1 MMRKRPLRV
10 LQIGKYYPPVVG
22 GMETHLHALCGEL
35 RKSVDLEVV
44 VSGVQHRTT
53 HTVVDGISVTGLGR
67 IGEVASTPINFGLV
81 RKIKESRADLLHLHH
96 PNPIAVMA
104 YLLSGFRG
112 RLVITYHSDVVHQ
125 KNLKRLFEPFLRVAL
140 ERSDAIIASSQ
151 NYIDSSDLLSQ
162 YQDRCRVIPFGIES
176 ARLERVD
183 PRIVQS
189 IRERY
194 GPRIILAVGRLVY
207 YKGFE
212 YLIRAMRE
220 VDGHLLIVGE
230 GPLHADLERE
240 ASVHGVERKVSFL
253 GSVADVAPYYHAS
266 DVFALSSSMRSEAF
280 GMVQIEA
287 MTCGVPVVN
296 TRLRSGVPFV
306 SLDKVTGLT
315 VPPGNPRALADAINS
330 LLSDPR
336 RRAVMGAAGKRRVAQ
351 EFSLEVMTQR
361 TLAVYS
367 QVMDGVWQPEPLTNK
382 LARAGKRAVGASKG
396 VSAAL

>member
-1 MMRKRPLRV
+1 MIRSRPLRV
-10 LQIGKYYPPVVG
+10 LQIGKYYPPVIG

-35 RKSVDLEVV
+35 RKSVDLEVI

-53 HTVVDGISVTGLGR
+53 HTVVDGIPVTRLGR
-67 IGEVASTPINFGLV
+67 IGEIASTPVILGMV

-96 PNPIAVMA
+96 PNPMAVMA

-125 KNLKRLFEPFLRVAL
+125 KNLNRLFEPFLRVAM
-140 ERSDAIIASSQ
+140 ERADAIIASSQ
-151 NYIDSSDLLSQ
+151 NYIDSSYLLGQ
-162 YQDRCRVIPFGIES
+162 YQERCKVIPFGIE
-176 ARLERVD
+176 AAHFERPD
-183 PRIVQS
+183 SRIVQT
-189 IRERY
+189 IRDRY

-212 YLIRAMRE
+212 YLIRAMRDIE
-220 VDGHLLIVGE
+220 GHLLIVGE

-240 ASVHGVERKVSFL
+240 AQVPGAERKVSFL

-266 DVFALSSSMRSEAF
+266 DVFALPSSMRSEAF

-315 VPPGNPRALADAINS
+315 VPPANPRALADAINT
-330 LLSDPR
+330 LLADPR
-336 RRAVMGAAGKRRVAQ
+336 RRAIMGAAGKRRVAQ

-361 TLAVYS
+361 TLALYS
-367 QVMDGVWQPEPLTNK
+367 QVMDGAWKPEPMTST
-382 LARAGKRAVGASKG
+382 LARVGKRAVGASKG